1 MDLKL
6 IFNHSLHGA
15 EYEQVRGDFYARSSQ
30 CGLQKCWLK
39 DKIIFWEKFE
49 TQAFHP
55 DRKYDEERKGEGGKR
70 VLNYHHSS
78 EASIS
83 NSFLSWPDTR
93 KSDGVSDFDSI

>member
-6 IFNHSLHGA
+6 IFNHSLQGA
-15 EYEQVRGDFYARSSQ
+15 EHEQVRGEFYARFCARSSQ
-30 CGLQKCWLK
+30 RGLQKFWLK

-70 VLNYHHSS
+70 VLNYQHSS

-83 NSFLSWPDTR
+83 NSFLSWPVTR
-93 KSDGVSDFDSI
+93 KSD